1 MTISIYPS
9 GGSQS
14 VGAATLLGGSRTY
27 YTEVATNVPYYDIP
41 PGYQPYDE
49 DLTAIAAS
57 SGTDVLYYRSA
68 ADTWE
73 PVTID
78 ASLTF
83 ESGILSVT

>member
-1 MTISIYPS
+1 MTITIYPS
-9 GGSQS
+9 GGSQT
-14 VGAATLLGGSRTY
+14 VGAVTLLSGRRTY
-27 YTEVATNVPYYDIP
+27 YTEAAVNPPYYDIP

-49 DLTAIAAS
+49 DLTSISAS
-57 SGTDVLYYRSA
+57 SGEDVLYYRSA

>member
-1 MTISIYPS
+1 MTITIYPS
-9 GGSQS
+9 GGSQII
-14 VGAATLLGGSRTY
+14 GAVTLLGRRTFV
-27 YTEVATNVPYYDIP
+27 TEVAVNPPYYDIP

-49 DLTAIAAS
+49 DLTSISAS